1 MRQTFPTKPKPSQ
14 PPGPPPIGAVTTS
27 YLAMRANHPREA
39 TVTAA
44 QEAAQRLDRAHRLLP
59 AATHTVAEDP
69 AQPVLYVPA
78 EIVAEMAEDAERLG
92 AFRVAAGLREVAAEM
107 RLGELKVR

>member
-27 YLAMRANHPREA
+27 YLAMRVNHPREA
-39 TVTAA
+39 TVKAA

-59 AATHTVAEDP
+59 AETMKATEGPAE
-69 AQPVLYVPA
+69 PVLYVPA
-78 EIVAEMAEDAERLG
+78 DIVAEMAEDAERTG
-92 AFRVAAGLREVAAEM
+92 AFRVAAGLREVASEM
-107 RLGELKVR
+107 RLGELTVR